1 MTGSH
6 DPDRDLND
14 RLRDLER
21 LLEAVDGAAD
31 GDDERLLRGLED
43 ATADLHALL
52 GSSLASAAREPAR
65 ADLDQVVEHV
75 LRTFVAEQPMP
86 LVVRQFLCGRPLP
99 VACSRDELL
108 HAVRRALD
116 LCVRGAAPGSTLDVA
131 TREADDDAVLVVGCD
146 DVGPSLQERAVTLH
160 EFAKGLHGRCT
171 IATDQRGAVRLLLS
185 FPLALER
192 H

>member
-1 MTGSH
+1 MTGSQ
-6 DPDRDLND
+6 DPDRDLNE

-21 LLEAVDGAAD
+21 LLGSVDGDDDA
-31 GDDERLLRGLED
+31 DDERLLPGLEA

-52 GSSLASAAREPAR
+52 GSSLADAAREPVR
-65 ADLDQVVEHV
+65 ADLEAAVEHV

-86 LVVRQFLCGRPLP
+86 IVVRQFLSGRSLP

-131 TREADDDAVLVVGCD
+131 TREGCDDAVLMVACD
-146 DVGPSLQERAVTLH
+146 DVSPALRERAVTLH
-160 EFAKGLHGRCT
+160 EFAKGFHGRCT